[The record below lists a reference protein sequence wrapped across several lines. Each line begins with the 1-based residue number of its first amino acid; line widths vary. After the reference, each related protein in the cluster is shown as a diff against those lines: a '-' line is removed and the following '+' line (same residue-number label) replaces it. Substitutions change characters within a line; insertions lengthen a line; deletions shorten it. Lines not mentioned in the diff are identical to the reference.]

1 MKANFALIRRSA
13 LPLLCGA
20 LLLNSA
26 ILLAAQTPAAPAAVP
41 AAALATSTLTVHIT
55 GLRNAT
61 GKISAL
67 LFQDGKGFPLE
78 FASAVATKQVE
89 IDAQTMT
96 AKIVFEKLP
105 QGAYAMVVLHDE
117 NMNGQ
122 MDFDSQGIPLKGYGI
137 SNNPAQREAPP
148 SADEAMFPV
157 KQAEAA
163 IEIKLIY
170 WQ

>member
-20 LLLNSA
+20 LLLNFA
-26 ILLAAQTPAAPAAVP
+26 GRLAAQTPAAPAATPVTAP
-41 AAALATSTLTVHIT
+41 ATSTLTVHIT

-67 LFQDGKGFPLE
+67 LFQDGKGFPME

-89 IDAQTMT
+89 IDAQTKT
-96 AKIVFEKLP
+96 ATIVFEKLP
-105 QGAYAMVVLHDE
+105 QGAYAIVVLHDE
-117 NMNGQ
+117 NGNGQ
-122 MDFDSQGIPLKGYGI
+122 MDFDGQGIPLEGYGI
-137 SNNPAQREAPP
+137 SNNPPQRQAPP
-148 SADEAMFPV
+148 TTDEALFQL
-157 KQAEAA
+157 KQAEAEM
-163 IEIKLIY
+163 EIKLIY

>member
-1 MKANFALIRRSA
+1 MKANFALLCRSA

-20 LLLNSA
+20 LLLHSA
-26 ILLAAQTPAAPAAVP
+26 GKLAAQTPAAPAAAP
-41 AAALATSTLTVHIT
+41 ATSTLTVHIT

-78 FASAVATKQVE
+78 FTSAVAMKQVE

-96 AKIVFEKLP
+96 AKVVFEKLP

-117 NMNGQ
+117 NLNGQ
-122 MDFDSQGIPLKGYGI
+122 MDFDAQGYPLKGYGI
-137 SNNPAQREAPP
+137 SNNPPRREATPTT
-148 SADEAMFPV
+148 DEALFLV
-157 KQAEAA
+157 KQAEVET
-163 IEIKLIY
+163 EIKMIY

>member
-1 MKANFALIRRSA
+1 MSA
-13 LPLLCGA
+13 LPVLCGA

-26 ILLAAQTPAAPAAVP
+26 GLLAAQTPAAPAAAP
-41 AAALATSTLTVHIT
+41 ATSTLTVHVT

-61 GKISAL
+61 GKISVL

-78 FASAVATKQVE
+78 FTSAVAVKQGD
-89 IDAQTMT
+89 IDAQTKT

-117 NMNGQ
+117 NLNGQ
-122 MDFDSQGIPLKGYGI
+122 MDFDGQGIPLKGYGI
-137 SNNPAQREAPP
+137 SNNPPQRQAPP
-148 SADEAMFPV
+148 TTDEALFQL
-157 KQAEAA
+157 KQAEAEM
-163 IEIKLIY
+163 EIKLIY